1 MRISLGK
8 IIHSFFEDYL
18 KVQKGFQI
26 ASIRSY
32 RDTMKLYLD
41 FVSKD
46 AKRRVTRLSVEDLTF
61 ERVLRFLC
69 YLEKDRHN
77 HTRTRNQR
85 LAALKTFYEY
95 LAKRMP
101 EMFFVCEQITM
112 IPIKRASPPQMR
124 FLEKKEVTKLFQTL
138 PCKGRFALRNQT
150 LLLFLYNTGARVQE
164 VSDLRVGHLDLGS
177 PPRVHLHG
185 KGDKWRTCPLW
196 NETAQKL
203 QLLLDQQPQP
213 CRADDPVFVSSPR
226 RPLTRFGIYKIVRR
240 CAGFLDSNG
249 TNPRRVT
256 PHLFRHTAAMHLL
269 ESGVEINVIRG
280 WLGHVHLDT
289 TYRYAEITAR
299 MKETALQLCE
309 PPLRICPDLPRKA
322 IWSDDEDLLS
332 WLDSL

>member
-101 EMFFVCEQITM
+101 EMFFVCEQISM

-164 VSDLRVGHLDLGS
+164 VSDLRVG
-177 PPRVHLHG
+177 LHG

-309 PPLRICPDLPRKA
+309 PPLRI
-322 IWSDDEDLLS
+322 LS